1 MNDSQYQIVLLLI
14 IQLRTRFHQTRWITT
29 NTLALG
35 VMGMTQRAGR
45 VEVVE
50 LLVQARIVKVDLL
63 HRLQIIKV
71 IWLLMEY
78 PLEPYKYIYLKNWIH
93 EVRHL

>member
-14 IQLRTRFHQTRWITT
+14 IQLRTRFHPTRWITT
-29 NTLALG
+29 SILALG
-35 VMGMTQRAGR
+35 VMGMIQRAGR

-50 LLVQARIVKVDLL
+50 LPVQALIVKVDLL

-71 IWLLMEY
+71 ICLRMVE
-78 PLEPYKYIYLKNWIH
+78 LEMALDP
-93 EVRHL
+93 